1 MTARE
6 NTGGWSEISQR
17 LERLETLL
25 ARGHA
30 AAACG
35 LPASPEAAACS
46 HKRRLQSTLL
56 ETIQILEETKKAF
69 RSRALEQLRAKLT
82 RELAEIA

>member
-6 NTGGWSEISQR
+6 TTGSWSEISQR
-17 LERLETLL
+17 LARLETLL
-25 ARGHA
+25 ETGHT

-35 LPASPEAAACS
+35 LPNALAVAACP
-46 HKRRLQSTLL
+46 HKRRLQTALL

-69 RSRALEQLRAKLT
+69 RSRALEQLRVKLT